1 MAAVWLHRQC
11 SFICFSSTKPQ
22 LNLSALLTKSHAHTH
37 LSAWM
42 AASSS
47 CDQHPVIFPAYM
59 CGGTGKWCRATQCA
73 PPHIGTVCTATRK
86 KRMQEVWWL
95 EQLF

>member
-11 SFICFSSTKPQ
+11 SFICFPSTKPQ

-37 LSAWM
+37 LPAWM

-47 CDQHPVIFPAYM
+47 CDQNPVIFPAYM
-59 CGGTGKWCRATQCA
+59 CGGIYTDSCPGIYVSEFLRPVVRVSVDRTND
-73 PPHIGTVCTATRK
+73 
-86 KRMQEVWWL
+86 
-95 EQLF
+95 